1 MLQLV
6 MVVVEIV
13 SQQRG
18 GSFVPNNFQPP
29 NKVVTS
35 PIHFLARLC
44 YKLTIS
50 FQALSCINTSYFHAL
65 FCRLSKHLTERSL
78 SPSLPISLPLSLSIH
93 KYMQHFATTME
104 EDDDEEKE
112 PDYFQYLNE
121 VNLVSCFMICNIYYI
136 KQDPN

>member
-50 FQALSCINTSYFHAL
+50 FQALFCINTSYFHAL

-78 SPSLPISLPLSLSIH
+78 SLSVPLSPSLSIH

-112 PDYFQYLNE
+112 PDCFQYLNE
-121 VNLVSCFMICNIYYI
+121 VNLISCFMICNIYYI